1 MNAAAVGSTHGEG
14 RGENVILTGIARSG
28 TTLACTL
35 LNSLPRCIALH
46 EPMSPATLRAA
57 GSRGG
62 AVDRIEAF
70 FAEQRASLL
79 ATGTAACRSVD
90 GAIPDNPFAAL
101 PGGGGRRVSIVRPGS
116 VRFDKPLDPGFRLV
130 VKHPSCFTALLDLL
144 VHRFECVAMV
154 RHPLALLLSWS
165 TTEAN
170 WNDGRQ
176 PAAEAFDGALRRRLD
191 GIPDPLDR
199 QVAML
204 DWSFRTYARHLP
216 RPRVVRY
223 EDLVASGGAA
233 LAIVDP
239 DAGTLGTPL
248 EERNA
253 SSVYRGV
260 DVGRLADRLL
270 ACEGGWLGWYP
281 PESIADLAARLQA

>member
-1 MNAAAVGSTHGEG
+1 MNGTDAASPGEA

-35 LNSLPRCIALH
+35 LNRLPRCVALH
-46 EPMSPATLRAA
+46 EPMSPSTLLQA

-62 AVDRIEAF
+62 AVDRIDAF

-79 ATGTAACRSVD
+79 ADGTAASRSVD
-90 GAIPDNPFAAL
+90 GTIPDNPFAAV
-101 PGGGGRRVSIVRPGS
+101 PGAGGKRVSIVTQGS
-116 VRFDKPLDPGFRLV
+116 VRFDKPLDSGFRLV

-144 VHRFECVAMV
+144 VDRFRCVAMV
-154 RHPLALLLSWS
+154 RHPLAVLLSWN

-176 PAAEAFDGALRRRLD
+176 PAAEAFDEGLKRRLQAE
-191 GIPDPLDR
+191 PDVLER

-204 DWSFRTYARHLP
+204 DWSFRTYARFLP
-216 RPRVVRY
+216 PAQVLRY
-223 EDLVASGGAA
+223 EDLVASGGRT
-233 LAIVDP
+233 LAVVDP
-239 DAGTLGTPL
+239 TAGTLGARL

-253 SSVYRGV
+253 SPLYRV
-260 DVGRLADRLL
+260 ADVERLAGRLL
-270 ACEGGWLGWYP
+270 AGDGGWLGWYP
-281 PESIADLAARLQA
+281 RESIAELASRLAS